1 MFTYTIIQND
11 NISTSND
18 SQTPFSQSISEELLN
33 LNELVKSACKPLIHP
48 INIICK
54 EEDITENTLKII
66 LPNHVADILVNST
79 DIVKSFV
86 NKHFSLNT
94 DITEITCID
103 DMIEAISS
111 GNESCI
117 FAVPINCINTSFIR
131 KLESISTCF
140 EKIQL
145 IKPHI
150 DNPVNNIIYIL
161 TLNRNSKS
169 LPASEISYISPNT
182 ANIVDF
188 LMCVIYRAYYV
199 INLVKSFP
207 FNNDIDPDTVSKVV
221 SFKEYALYL
230 AYLRILYEDIQ

>member
-18 SQTPFSQSISEELLN
+18 PQTPFSQSISEELLN
-33 LNELVKSACKPLIHP
+33 LNDLVKSACKPLIHP

-54 EEDITENTLKII
+54 EEDITE
-66 LPNHVADILVNST
+66 
-79 DIVKSFV
+79 
-86 NKHFSLNT
+86 
-94 DITEITCID
+94 ITCIV
-103 DMIEAISS
+103 DMIEVISS

-169 LPASEISYISPNT
+169 LPTSEISYISPNT